1 MGRWL
6 DTHLISEVDTGL
18 YNWFYNGFRY
28 LIECKI
34 GYWIGYRISYEGFDA
49 GLCIKWGTAFLL
61 DQIGF
66 DTGLD
71 AGLNSGLVYW
81 IECRI
86 GY

>member
-1 MGRWL
+1 M
-6 DTHLISEVDTGL
+6 DTELAIGL
-18 YNWFYNGFRY
+18 SIEDSMQDCVSNGA
-28 LIECKI
+28 LH
-34 GYWIGYRISYEGFDA
+34 
-49 GLCIKWGTAFLL
+49 FLL

-66 DTGLD
+66 DTWLD

>member
-1 MGRWL
+1 M
-6 DTHLISEVDTGL
+6 DTELAIGL
-18 YNWFYNGFRY
+18 G
-28 LIECKI
+28 L
-34 GYWIGYRISYEGFDA
+34 GFDA

-66 DTGLD
+66 DTWLD